1 MPPRKFHK
9 AALIFLVVILAASAA
24 RVAGAAPIFNRLLMA
39 PSGSTPPKDFSYP
52 TLSGEKRT
60 LGEFRGR
67 VVLLSF
73 FATWCP
79 LCNEEMP
86 KLVRVHEKY
95 KARGLTV
102 LAVSVDRSPASFV
115 KLWAE
120 KKKLNYPVL
129 HDQKFQSR
137 LRYNVRNVPTI
148 YVLDR
153 NLQLAAWSVGRV
165 NWEGKKAARLIENLL
180 ARPAAEGDAA
190 K

>member
-1 MPPRKFHK
+1 M
-9 AALIFLVVILAASAA
+9 
-24 RVAGAAPIFNRLLMA
+24 
-39 PSGSTPPKDFSYP
+39 
-52 TLSGEKRT
+52 
-60 LGEFRGR
+60 
-67 VVLLSF
+67 VLLSF

-153 NLQLAAWSVGRV
+153 NLQLAVWSVGRV
-165 NWEGKKAARLIENLL
+165 NWDGKKAARLIENLL
-180 ARPAAEGDAA
+180 ARPAAEGDSA

>member
-1 MPPRKFHK
+1 M
-9 AALIFLVVILAASAA
+9 
-24 RVAGAAPIFNRLLMA
+24 AGAAPIFNRLLMA

-52 TLSGEKRT
+52 TLAGEKRT

-67 VVLLSF
+67 GVLLSF

-129 HDQKFQSR
+129 HDQNSSR
-137 LRYNVRNVPTI
+137 GSGTTCETCRPSTSSTAI
-148 YVLDR
+148 FSW
-153 NLQLAAWSVGRV
+153 QHGR
-165 NWEGKKAARLIENLL
+165 WAG
-180 ARPAAEGDAA
+180 
-190 K
+190 